1 MKAVSQDEPRGAE
14 VVKTAVGTLGVAV
27 TRDDFGKQGNAGYF
41 ADVSARNP
49 ARRIGTT
56 GDIANRVLF
65 VLTSTL
71 LTGETLHIDSGER
84 PT

>member
-14 VVKTAVGTLGVAV
+14 VVKLAVGTLGVAV

-71 LTGETLHIDSGER
+71 LTGETLHIDGGER